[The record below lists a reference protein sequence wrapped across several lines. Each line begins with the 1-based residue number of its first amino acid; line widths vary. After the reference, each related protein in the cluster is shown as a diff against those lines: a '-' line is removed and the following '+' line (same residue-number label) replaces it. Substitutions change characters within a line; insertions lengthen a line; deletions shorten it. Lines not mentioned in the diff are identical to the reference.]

1 MIYKGYVLEHGEVYD
16 SKLGWYHFGVIKNIE
31 NDDFTCKG
39 QTIEELESNFHHLV
53 DFYFDELQ
61 SLTEV
66 VSVDLTQDLS
76 LILKEI
82 AESRNISIE
91 EAFTV
96 IAIDSLGGLKQ

>member
-16 SKLGWYHFGVIKNIE
+16 SKLGWHHFGVIKNIE

-39 QTIEELESNFHHLV
+39 QTIEELEINFHHLV
-53 DFYFDELQ
+53 DNHFEELQ

-66 VSVDLTQDLS
+66 ISVDITPDMLHMLE
-76 LILKEI
+76 KI

-96 IAIDSLGGLKQ
+96 IMINSLGELKQ